1 MFYSQCGED
10 KFVYDNYFKD
20 KKYGVYLELGALDGI
35 LYSNTKYFEDNHNWT
50 GILIE
55 PHPDKFNLLIKNRS
69 NNKNFNN
76 LVSNIETPLEF
87 LYFTDGLAQV
97 SGVSNTLSTHHY
109 DAYFNNKKFETL
121 IQKTISIHPKTLTEI
136 VKSTNIKQI
145 DFLSLDVE
153 GHEYEVLQ
161 SYDFEIPINVILI
174 EMLGVQP
181 EKDTLCREL
190 LISNGYIFSKKIAH
204 NEVFILETFQ
214 PEIQKYNQDE

>member
-10 KFVYDNYFKD
+10 KFLYENYFKD
-20 KKYGVYLELGALDGI
+20 KKSGVYVELGALDCV
-35 LYSNTKYFEDNHNWT
+35 LYSNTKYFEDNHNWN

-55 PHPDKFNLLIKNRS
+55 PHPDKYNLLVKNRP

-76 LVSNIETPLEF
+76 LVSNIETTPLDF

-97 SGVSNTLSTHHY
+97 SGVSNTLPKHHY
-109 DAYFNNKKFETL
+109 NAYFNNKKFESL
-121 IQKTISIHPKTLTEI
+121 MQKTISIYPKTLTEI
-136 VKSTNIKQI
+136 IKSTNIKKI

-161 SYDFEIPINVILI
+161 SYDFETPINVILI

-181 EKDTLCREL
+181 EKDKLCRDL
-190 LISNGYIFSKKIAH
+190 LINNGYIFDKKIAH
-204 NEVFILETFQ
+204 NEVFTLKTFQ
-214 PEIQKYNQDE
+214 F